1 MVKHQSIVS
10 KTQKNLRIIEKPIGN
25 QFGVIGIQVAD
36 ILTFSELISPLTVTE
51 FKINIEGLDYIEL
64 DNKLKSTKKVITI
77 NSNFIHKAFEGY
89 KQYLSK
95 SKGERR
101 CR

>member
-1 MVKHQSIVS
+1 MK
-10 KTQKNLRIIEKPIGN
+10 KKLN
-25 QFGVIGIQVAD
+25 
-36 ILTFSELISPLTVTE
+36 ILTFSELTSPLIITE
-51 FKINIEGLDYIEL
+51 FKINIEGLDYIKL
-64 DNKLKSTKKVITI
+64 DNRLKPTKKVITI